1 MSKTAF
7 APPAPSVPKL
17 KPQAERFVKGAG
29 KRTPAEAGKIVRI
42 TLDLPSDLHRA
53 LKIEAL
59 DRGVTMVDVVR
70 GWIEQNCN
78 K

>member
-17 KPQAERFVKGAG
+17 KPQAERFVKDAG
-29 KRTPAEAGKIVRI
+29 KKVFTEAGKMVRI

-59 DRGVTMVDVVR
+59 DRGVPMVDVVR
-70 GWIEQNCN
+70 SWIEENC
-78 K
+78 KK